1 MISCFASDLR
11 RPGEPD
17 VGHSTAPK
25 PTFQIELG
33 DRFDRSDRR
42 QQREQA
48 QPNLLAMPQ
57 QYSATRSGN
66 INCLS
71 HCEAFLPNAPR
82 GLNPSSPIFLLKAA
96 SIATRTF
103 FWLVSKLRRGRRPIV
118 VGGKLLSAFITDKA
132 KGLGTKRTVS
142 LCIAPHRRG
151 SRLSD
156 HSTLPTRKGR
166 VARAGIASARC
177 GAQGSLSILLPHNFL
192 SVRCAHG
199 VILS

>member
-118 VGGKLLSAFITDKA
+118 VGGKLLSASSPIRKKVLVQSEQFRYVLRRIVEVRDYRITVPFQ
-132 KGLGTKRTVS
+132 R
-142 LCIAPHRRG
+142 
-151 SRLSD
+151 
-156 HSTLPTRKGR
+156 GR
-166 VARAGIASARC
+166 VVWREQGLPAPDVARKAACPYFSRTT
-177 GAQGSLSILLPHNFL
+177 SLAF
-192 SVRCAHG
+192 G
-199 VILS
+199 VLMG